1 MTNETLKR
9 DLERILKIHSWN
21 PTESELERIRIEFN
35 NLLARGL
42 KLNIATCHGV
52 ISRYCSNVIF
62 RIFEGVDNSD
72 LNALLSQAMKR
83 NNK

>member
-1 MTNETLKR
+1 MANEILKK

-21 PTESELERIRIEFN
+21 PTDSELERILIEFN

-52 ISRYCSNVIF
+52 IIKYCSNVIF
-62 RIFEGVDNSD
+62 RLFESVDNSD
-72 LNALLSQAMKR
+72 LNALLSQAMK
-83 NNK
+83 KTKK